1 MWYDLT
7 KGKKK
12 TNTNY
17 MVGSQDDF
25 NAMDWRAK
33 LIYAQQSPDSDFV
46 KNEYNRA
53 TQVLGESGG
62 KNEGAKNW
70 ISQLSAA
77 RSGVNMDNVISGN
90 FDKERF
96 SAPGSGDM
104 VNVRGELE
112 KMGVN
117 SGRVGW
123 ESDGEGFGR
132 VTLDGKEF
140 AVPDAVV
147 DGVSKM
153 DREDFQSAVVKALS
167 GDVTPASD
175 YMAASGLPYAIS
187 QNPDGSVNLFGQ
199 SATPLFTLGGKAYF
213 RKSDLDRMAQAYQEQ
228 NGVQTGAQMLQDYN
242 SRYGNRINNRQRDL
256 ENYEDFNYNY
266 EADPIYRAMAEVY
279 QKRADRAMRDAQ
291 TRAASLTDGYAN
303 TAAVSAA
310 MQGAG
315 QWAQALADTLPTLAR
330 DAYSRYADQRAFD
343 QQNLRNLMEQGD
355 SWYNKAYQTNRD
367 TIGDINYA
375 NELQTQRYDKQYER
389 DYQSGRDTVADEQWR
404 QEFDEGRRE
413 FDIGASLDASTLS
426 GYWTDEAARYL
437 GTEPGGELYATTADK
452 ADRALQQRIADD
464 ERMLNLWSTNGYAT
478 PEVAAYFGVPE
489 GTPTDSHYFNERSAN
504 LADNQLALQER
515 IHNDDMAYKYTAL
528 NKSSSRSSSG
538 GSSKSSSGGNEL
550 SKNYKTNRNS
560 LINAAND
567 FMEENYEG
575 MKLFERDISGNYHVA
590 SGQMD
595 NAIMAVIDS
604 EEMSAYD
611 KLYFLE
617 SELGIPA
624 EKIESVVNEARD
636 KASAGLN

>member
-12 TNTNY
+12 TNANY

-25 NAMDWRAK
+25 NAMDWRDK

-62 KNEGAKNW
+62 KSEGAKNW

-77 RSGVNMDNVISGN
+77 RAGVNMDNVISGN

-367 TIGDINYA
+367 TINDINLA

-389 DYQSGRDTVADEQWR
+389 DYQSGRDAYQQEMDKLAQENWQ
-404 QEFDEGRRE
+404 QEFEEGRRQ
-413 FDIGASLDASTLS
+413 FDIGASMDASNLS

-452 ADRALQQRIADD
+452 ADRALQQKIADD
-464 ERMLNLWSTNGYAT
+464 ERMLNLWNTNGYAT
-478 PEVAAYFGVPE
+478 AEVAEYFNVPE
-489 GTPTDSHYFNERSAN
+489 GTPTDSHYFSERSAN
-504 LADNQLALQER
+504 LAESQLALEER
-515 IHNDDMAYKYTAL
+515 MHNDDMSYKWASL
-528 NKSSSRSSSG
+528 NRSSSG
-538 GSSKSSSGGNEL
+538 GSGGSSSSRNTVTQKDIEDHWNINYQQFLADRQNSYTYDVLTEL
-550 SKNYKTNRNS
+550 RNNKEQM
-560 LINAAND
+560 IYTVGA
-567 FMEENYEG
+567 ENYN
-575 MKLFERDISGNYHVA
+575 KLLDDYEERY
-590 SGQMD
+590 
-595 NAIMAVIDS
+595 
-604 EEMSAYD
+604 E
-611 KLYFLE
+611 
-617 SELGIPA
+617 A
-624 EKIESVVNEARD
+624 EKYA
-636 KASAGLN
+636 AGW